1 MNLQFIISYKNC
13 TVIHIQHGVT
23 GMKAP
28 PEITMLRTYVGNRMV
43 QGLAWNDHVTFRKSR
58 YRYRPIYFS
67 EQTFVNRPWPSNN
80 RKQTFV
86 SRPLPGNNR
95 NLNITKFESQIQI

>member
-1 MNLQFIISYKNC
+1 
-13 TVIHIQHGVT
+13 
-23 GMKAP
+23 MKAR
-28 PEITMLRTYVGNRMV
+28 PEITMLRTYVGNRMI
-43 QGLAWNDHVTFRKSR
+43 QGPACNDHATFKKSS

-67 EQTFVNRPWPSNN
+67 EQTFVFRPWPSNN

-86 SRPLPGNNR
+86 RRSLPGNNR